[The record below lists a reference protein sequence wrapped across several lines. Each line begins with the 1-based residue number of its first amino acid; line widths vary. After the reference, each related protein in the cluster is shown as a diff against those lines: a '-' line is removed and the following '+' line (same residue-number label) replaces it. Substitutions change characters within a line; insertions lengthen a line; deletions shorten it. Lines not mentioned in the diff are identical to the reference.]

1 MKFSCAYVIFALAV
15 LAMCQIATGYSLHN
29 IVSRALATKR
39 ATSLNAGSDSPPLNE
54 KTRERI
60 DKLVKDNKVLLF
72 MKGNK
77 LFPQW

>member
-1 MKFSCAYVIFALAV
+1 MNFLRAYIIVALAV
-15 LAMCQIATGYSLHN
+15 LTMCQIATGYSNHN

-39 ATSLNAGSDSPPLNE
+39 GTSLNAGSDSPPLNE